1 MKNIL
6 LLLSFTTI
14 SLLSISQPD
23 TLDFDDPLLD
33 SLKQNIDYLKVNYKT
48 DDELLLKNKTISVI
62 VSFLI
67 HPSGNISDIII
78 DKGFNTEIN
87 SSALKSVENLP
98 DFPPVMINNRP
109 YFIRYMVPVIFF
121 IEKE

>member
-33 SLKQNIDYLKVNYKT
+33 SLKQNIDYLKINYPT
-48 DDELLLKNKTISVI
+48 GDEYLIKNKTISVI

-67 HPSGNISDIII
+67 HPDGNISELNIE
-78 DKGFNTEIN
+78 KGFNTEID
-87 SSALKSVENLP
+87 SSALKHVGYIP
-98 DFPPVMINNRP
+98 DFPPVIINNRP
-109 YFIRYMVPVIFF
+109 YYIRYMVPVIFF
-121 IEKE
+121 VEKK